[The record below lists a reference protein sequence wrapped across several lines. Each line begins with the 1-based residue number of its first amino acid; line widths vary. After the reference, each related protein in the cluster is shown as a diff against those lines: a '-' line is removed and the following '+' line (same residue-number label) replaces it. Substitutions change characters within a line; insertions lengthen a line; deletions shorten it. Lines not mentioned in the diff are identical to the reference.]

1 MAKTAAEKKSA
12 KPAASADKVM
22 KIDASRY
29 NRTKFKDAS
38 GKSRHSAGNGDAVAQ
53 ALLGA
58 GPTDLRAIARDN
70 GLTDRM
76 ARYEGSTNPG
86 QYRMNLGN
94 MLRGMVRKGTHV
106 NIGGVTVEGLA
117 QVVTSA
123 YVKPVA
129 DAAE

>member
-1 MAKTAAEKKSA
+1 MAKTATKKKTSDA
-12 KPAASADKVM
+12 KSM

-29 NRTKFKDAS
+29 TRTKFKGAD
-38 GKSRHSAGNGDAVAQ
+38 GKSKHSAGNGDAVAQ

-58 GPTDLRAIARDN
+58 GPDDLRSIAADN
-70 GLTDRM
+70 GLSERM
-76 ARYEGSTNPG
+76 SKYEKSTNPG

-123 YVKPVA
+123 YVQTGAPA
-129 DAAE
+129 TS